1 MKKQLLFIAIFVMSL
16 SFTQN
21 IIAQTDTVFTVGNS
35 GFNPSIL
42 TVNIGDTVVFWNTGG
57 GHNVNFLFYP
67 MLGSSGNPVGPGLIW
82 SVVFNVPS
90 GTYDYQCDP
99 HAPGMSGQIIVN
111 PSSSPTITSIIPT
124 DPLCSG
130 DFSGDVNVNIN
141 QSNPPIDLVVKLLWQ
156 NPNNGFWVNLGTS
169 YSNSPSFI
177 LTFDFLNLGAGDYR
191 VDLIDDATGALIED
205 DFFTLVNPPVLNVTV
220 LNAANPSTPIS
231 SDGSIDITVSG
242 GTPGIPPYTYSWVA
256 SNGGSVPLGMS
267 NNEDLTGLIPGTYSC
282 TIVDGNGCDSTISVT
297 LTASGCG
304 AGLVETT
311 NVSCY
316 SERDGEIHA
325 SLMYGVYP
333 FSISVRDTS
342 GSNTTNI
349 DTIIYNIIFPTS
361 TYDFIGGT
369 GASFDYAIGQRT
381 YEYIFTDATGCSD
394 TLYPIV
400 GIDGTMIVVNDTII
414 SLVTDPLN
422 PDGAITLNNI
432 SGGYPNGNIP
442 PYNYDWYDA
451 NGVLLQS
458 SSSNTLSSLD
468 TGMYT
473 VIITDNGPWG
483 CSSDPITL
491 QMSLQPPC
499 TGSIISASLTNNLCP
514 AGNSGEVSFNLGS
527 GYTSQLYD
535 SDSIPVGISSQT
547 SFYSLS
553 TGDYYWTLDSINGS
567 GCEDSTIY
575 FEILEPIIDSI
586 HIVNAV
592 SGNNLC
598 GGDSSRI
605 FIEISNIDTSSF
617 YNYSYT
623 LWGGSV
629 LGNVVEDTSS
639 FYLAAATATRYLHLV
654 YTNMGT
660 YTSCNDS
667 TFYFTISEYNIQI
680 DSVDVTDVVCGV
692 SEGQL
697 EIFTTADNNPL
708 TYYTQ
713 NYSDS
718 LYVDSNFTG
727 LFPTANDTLLVSV
740 VDDLGCIAN
749 WNSPVVV
756 GEVILIDTLYT
767 LTRKETCREDDG
779 YLEVVASNGQ
789 TTGPNNY
796 YTFALT
802 DINYTLINTQ
812 VTDTFRVDTLDEGTY
827 FLSITDDANCVAL
840 DTIII
845 EHVVEF
851 EIASL
856 TKTKETCCGYDG
868 SLEVNITP
876 GDGTALLY
884 TLRFDTSAVNIFSTQ
899 VWPSSLYVD
908 TFNREQNNS
917 LFSDLTRGY
926 YHVYVEDEYGCVD
939 SVDYVSYFQGFSSIN
954 TQLGI
959 DVNMQIDMDFSYTDV
974 ICYDDTNATVKLLY
988 PDECYNYEL
997 WFYHDTTSA
1006 QLIATDSIR
1015 VSDTLVYYN
1024 ALYAGIY
1031 GIQGMSNSGHA
1042 SCVRRSDTFEIIEP
1056 SILEYDAPLSTAAF
1070 CLNGGFEIDGG
1081 ACNGTVWLPNTPYGG
1096 VSDTSV
1102 IQSDTVFQ
1110 YYINRVNSSTP
1121 YFQGPI
1127 LSDSVFTGLCPGE
1140 YEVQVFD
1147 GNNCMIKDT
1156 VEVSDSSLYI
1166 DSFVTTNISCFDS
1179 SDATIE
1185 VLAHGGVHPYYYEW
1199 TDSNGVVL
1207 SDTIAVIDSLLEG
1220 VYNVT
1225 VLDSTGC
1232 FAIGSSEINPAPDSL
1247 ILTSRREDSDLD
1259 ETCLGYTYDGRV
1271 GFEVRGGTGPY
1282 TFNWID
1288 TNGTSG
1294 SYVSYGVY
1302 CDTCTSYQFDGA
1314 NIDSIYMLDSLT
1326 TGIYDVTLTDLSGCI
1341 SFTWMPIDSVRINAA
1356 NRNNP
1361 LSIDSIMGWQDTLC
1375 YGAISADI
1383 IFYMNDS
1390 SMWPLL
1396 FELDSGNAT
1405 LVSHDSIFSSLSANE
1420 YDILITDS
1428 FGCFIEDKI
1437 TIVEHSEI
1445 IIDLTANSVSCF
1457 GFDDGSVLLQ
1467 VSQVPP
1473 TGLPTPAY
1481 SYAWSTGATTQ
1492 NLNNLLEGTYTVT
1505 VTDTNFSTTV
1515 TDTNYCTAT
1524 NHIYVGEPDPLQPTI
1539 TTMQDA
1545 LCNGSADASGS
1556 ISLDTTGTPPYSY
1569 SWTDASGSVVST
1581 ALDSLIFDVI
1591 AGTYLCAITDANGC
1605 EDTIILTLNEPT
1617 VVVLES
1623 VDTTQNLCNGDANGE
1638 IIVIASGGTPG
1649 YSDYTIKGSNL
1660 FLTQQS
1666 NIFSNL
1672 MEDETGY
1679 YFWVFDANNCSS
1691 DTIGSIKIGDPDDI
1705 ELIPVL
1711 TDLTCFESQD
1721 GVIDLTFVGGIAPYT
1736 YELYFNGVSDNSGT
1750 VYTDGEI
1757 LINDLLLE
1765 GTYYFKVSDYNNCK
1779 DSIDLAISQPNQVVA
1794 DFTISEDLILKNDRV
1809 DVVNLS
1815 SGANTYLWN
1824 FGDGTAN
1831 VEVVETDHKY
1841 TNQGT
1846 YEIMLVAS
1854 HSTLSELCND
1864 TAYASIDVEGYNVTN
1879 VFTPN
1884 GDGVNDVFQ
1893 FTDEMLI
1900 TLNVSIFNRWGQQVF
1915 GFENVNGIW
1924 DGAAYNG
1931 EILPDGVYF
1940 FTMEATGS
1948 LGDSYIEEGTITIIK

>member
-1 MKKQLLFIAIFVMSL
+1 MKKQLLFIAAFVMS
-16 SFTQN
+16 SFISQN
-21 IIAQTDTVFTVGNS
+21 
-35 GFNPSIL
+35 
-42 TVNIGDTVVFWNTGG
+42 
-57 GHNVNFLFYP
+57 LF
-67 MLGSSGNPVGPGLIW
+67 S
-82 SVVFNVPS
+82 
-90 GTYDYQCDP
+90 Q
-99 HAPGMSGQIIVN
+99 
-111 PSSSPTITSIIPT
+111 TITSIIPT

-141 QSNPPIDLVVKLLWQ
+141 QSNPPIDLAVKLLWQ
-156 NPNNGFWVNLGTS
+156 NPSNGFWVNLGTS
-169 YSNSPSFI
+169 YSNSPSYI
-177 LTFDFLNLGAGDYR
+177 LTHTFPNLGAGDYR
-191 VDLIDDATGALIED
+191 VDLIDTTTGLLIED
-205 DFFTLVNPPVLNVTV
+205 DFFTSVDPPVLNVTG

-231 SDGSIDITVSG
+231 SDGEIDITVSG
-242 GTPGIPPYTYSWVA
+242 GTPGIPPYTYTWVA

-267 NNEDLTGLIPGTYSC
+267 NNEDLTGLIPGTYNC
-282 TIVDGNGCDSTISVT
+282 IIEDGNGCVADTGAT
-297 LTASGCG
+297 LTASSNCG

-311 NVSCY
+311 NVSCF
-316 SERDGEIHA
+316 SERDGKIHA
-325 SLMYGVYP
+325 SLMYGSIP
-333 FSISVRDTS
+333 FSISVTDIS

-349 DTIIYNIIFPTS
+349 DTIIYNINSS

-369 GASFDYAIGQRT
+369 GASFDYAIGQNT

-400 GIDGTMIVVNDTII
+400 GIDGTMIAVNDTII
-414 SLVTDPLN
+414 SLVTDTLN
-422 PDGAITLNNI
+422 PDGAITLNNV

-442 PYNYDWYDA
+442 PYNYYWYDA

-468 TGMYT
+468 TGMYQV
-473 VIITDNGPWG
+473 VIIDNGPHN
-483 CSSDPITL
+483 CSTPDVGNTIGAYTTIML

-535 SDSIPVGISSQT
+535 SDSIPVGVSSQT
-547 SFYSLS
+547 SFYSLF
-553 TGDYYWTLDSINGS
+553 TGDYYWTLDSINGT
-567 GCEDSTIY
+567 GCADSTIS

-598 GGDSSRI
+598 ANDSSRI
-605 FIEISNIDTSSF
+605 FIEISNIDTSF

-623 LWGGSV
+623 LWGGNV

-639 FYLAAATATRYLHLV
+639 FYLAADTATHYLHLV
-654 YTNMGT
+654 YTNNMGT

-667 TFYFTISEYNIQI
+667 SFYFTISEYNLTIN
-680 DSVDVTDVVCGV
+680 SVNVTDVVCGV

-740 VDDLGCIAN
+740 VDDLGCSAN
-749 WNSPVVV
+749 WYTPVVV
-756 GEVILIDTLYT
+756 GEIVLTTWDTIIT
-767 LTRKETCREDDG
+767 TKETCRENDG
-779 YLEVVASNGQ
+779 YLEVVVSNGQ
-789 TTGPNNY
+789 GDY
-796 YTFALT
+796 DFVLT
-802 DINYTLINTQ
+802 DIYGNILHAQGDVI
-812 VTDTFRVDTLDEGTY
+812 DTFRVTTLDEGTY
-827 FLSITDDANCVAL
+827 FLSVTDDANCVI
-840 DTIII
+840 DTFIII

-851 EIASL
+851 DIASL
-856 TKTKETCCGYDG
+856 TKIKETCCGYDG

-876 GDGTALLY
+876 GDGTAFLY
-884 TLRFDTSAVNIFSTQ
+884 TLRFDTSAVNVFSTQ

-908 TFNREQNNS
+908 TFNRVQNNS

-954 TQLGI
+954 TNLGI
-959 DVNMQIDMDFSYTDV
+959 DNSMQLDMSFSKTDV

-1006 QLIATDSIR
+1006 QLIATDSIG

-1166 DSFVTTNISCFDS
+1166 DSFVTINISCFDS

-1199 TDSNGVVL
+1199 TDSNGVIL
-1207 SDTIAVIDSLLEG
+1207 FDTIAVIDSLLEG

-1232 FAIGSSEINPAPDSL
+1232 FSIGSSEINPAPDSL

-1259 ETCLGYTYDGRV
+1259 ETCMGYTYDGRV

-1356 NRNNP
+1356 NRNNL
-1361 LSIDSIMGWQDTLC
+1361 LSIDSITGWDDTLC
-1375 YGAISADI
+1375 FGSFSDDI
-1383 IFYMNDS
+1383 VFHMNDS
-1390 SMWPLL
+1390 SMLPLTFL
-1396 FELDSGNAT
+1396 LDSTVISYNG
-1405 LVSHDSIFSSLSANE
+1405 IYSSLIANE
-1420 YDILITDS
+1420 YDVLITDS
-1428 FGCFIEDKI
+1428 FGCFITNKI

-1445 IIDLTANSVSCF
+1445 VLSSTVTNLSCYES
-1457 GFDDGSVLLQ
+1457 DDGSIALT
-1467 VSQVPP
+1467 VSGGV
-1473 TGLPTPAY
+1473 PAY
-1481 SYAWSTGATTQ
+1481 SYVWTNGDATQTIGS
-1492 NLNNLLEGTYTVT
+1492 LNSSWFGVT
-1505 VTDTNFSTTV
+1505 VFDDAGCFSV
-1515 TDTNYCTAT
+1515 ADS
-1524 NHIYVGEPDPLQPTI
+1524 IYVGEPDPLQSTI
-1539 TTMQDA
+1539 EVTNLA
-1545 LCNGSADASGS
+1545 SCFGASDASGS
-1556 ISLDTTGTPPYSY
+1556 ISLNTTGTPPYIY
-1569 SWTDASGSVVST
+1569 SWTDALGSVVNT
-1581 ALDSLIFDVI
+1581 ALDSLIFDVT
-1591 AGTYLCAITDANGC
+1591 AGSYLCTVIDANGC
-1605 EDTIILTLNEPT
+1605 EDTISLTLNEPT

-1672 MEDETGY
+1672 MEDEIGY
-1679 YFWVFDANNCSS
+1679 SFWVFDANNCSS
-1691 DTIGSIKIGDPDDI
+1691 DTIGPIKIGDPDVI
-1705 ELIPVL
+1705 ELIPAL

-1721 GVIDLTFVGGIAPYT
+1721 GVIDLTFIGGIAPYT
-1736 YELYFNGVSDNSGT
+1736 YELYFNGDQYTTGT
-1750 VYTDGEI
+1750 VYTDGGV
-1757 LINDLLLE
+1757 LINDLLSE
-1765 GTYYFKVSDYNNCK
+1765 GTYYFKVGDYNNCK

-1815 SGANTYLWN
+1815 SGANAYLWN

-1864 TAYASIDVEGYNVTN
+1864 TAYASIDVEGYNITN

-1900 TLNVSIFNRWGQQVF
+1900 TLNVSIFNRWGQQVY
-1915 GFENVNGIW
+1915 GFNDVNGVW
-1924 DGAAYNG
+1924 DGTAYNG

-1940 FTMEATGS
+1940 FTMDATGS
-1948 LGDSYIEEGTITIIK
+1948 LGDSYIEEGTITIIR